1 MDVKAKYLSEEQK
14 IMQRCKESCYKPKCI
29 SCNNSV
35 LEYGI
40 HELSVG
46 ELKYSK
52 KDYNQSQTVHKMGI
66 CTYKCNSCNYMLI
79 NDKMTKQIRERI
91 AAKEAC

>member
-1 MDVKAKYLSEEQK
+1 MDVKAKRLSEEQI

-29 SCNNSV
+29 KCAYSV

-40 HELSVG
+40 HDLTVG

-52 KDYNQSQTVHKMGI
+52 KDYGQKQSKHSMGI
-66 CTYKCNSCNYMLI
+66 CTYKCNACNYMLI
-79 NDKMTKQIRERI
+79 NDKITKQIRERI
-91 AAKEAC
+91 AAIER

>member
-1 MDVKAKYLSEEQK
+1 MDVKAKRLSEEQIIK
-14 IMQRCKESCYKPKCI
+14 QRCKESCYKPQCIKCNDSI
-29 SCNNSV
+29 

-40 HELSVG
+40 HELNIG

-52 KDYNQSQTVHKMGI
+52 KDYNQSQNVHKMGI
-66 CTYKCNSCNYMLI
+66 CTYKCNSCTYMLI

-91 AAKEAC
+91 AAIER